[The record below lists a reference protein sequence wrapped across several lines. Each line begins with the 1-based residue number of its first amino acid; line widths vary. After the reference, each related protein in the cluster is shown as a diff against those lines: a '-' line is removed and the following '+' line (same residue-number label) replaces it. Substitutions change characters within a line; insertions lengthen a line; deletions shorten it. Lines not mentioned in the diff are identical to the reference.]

1 MKRKVFVL
9 VAALVVVL
17 TLVVAVSA
25 QSLIPQEYTDVL
37 ADMENA
43 VSADFEST
51 INEDILAD
59 MVEHMEAVKNGEVFA
74 IQDQETK

>member
-25 QSLIPQEYTDVL
+25 QSLIPQEYTDAL

-59 MVEHMEAVKNGEVFA
+59 MVEHADSMEIGQASE
-74 IQDQETK
+74 IEEME